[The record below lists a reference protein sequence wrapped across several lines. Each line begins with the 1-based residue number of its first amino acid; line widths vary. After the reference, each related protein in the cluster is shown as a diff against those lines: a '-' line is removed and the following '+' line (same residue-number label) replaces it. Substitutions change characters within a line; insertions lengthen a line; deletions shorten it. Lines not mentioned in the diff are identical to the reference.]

1 MGPPRWAAGR
11 AGQLR
16 RWPAW
21 SLYLVGG
28 AAVIVAYYLVPAVS
42 LLPAWTPRL
51 VLYQGLSFS
60 AAVAILAGVQL
71 HRPPRRRPWY
81 LLAVSQFVYASADAA
96 FYVAHDVLHRE
107 QFPALADLL
116 YLSHYPI
123 LMAGLLLLVRQRTPR
138 EDRASLIDASV
149 IALAAGLLSWLFL
162 IGPLA
167 LGSDAQLSILGRM
180 ASVAYPVADLLVFAV
195 AVRLLVGPGSRPVS
209 YWLLSASLL
218 VVLATD
224 TVYVLMQLTG
234 TYATGNVLDAC
245 WLSSYVLL
253 GAAALHPSMRVLSEP
268 SQTPRTHT
276 SRWRLGLLAVAS
288 LVAPATLVIPTTLGR
303 DVNLP
308 VIAGASAVL
317 FLLVVARLGELVDE
331 QRRAAVTDGLTGL
344 YNRRFFEATLAL
356 EAEQAFRSGRDLGL
370 LVLDIDHFKRIND
383 AHGHQAGDRV
393 LRELA
398 ARLVASSRGGDVI
411 ARYGGEEFVVL
422 LRNTSV
428 EAVPETAERL
438 RRAVGDVPVVL
449 ADDLWLATTVSVGG
463 ASWPVHAH
471 SADELVRVAD
481 QALYA
486 AKRLGRNRVQ
496 IGRPPGGT
504 AVVQERDEDAVL
516 AYLQRLADEI
526 DARLAS
532 EEHSGAIAR
541 WAGTI
546 ADHLGLGPDARWRA
560 ELAGRL
566 HDIGKII
573 VTDEI
578 LLKPGPLTGGE
589 WAVLRRHPVQGARLV
604 GLAEGLHQ
612 VAAVVRQHH
621 ERFDG
626 TGYPDGRTGEE
637 IRIESRVVA
646 VCDAWAA
653 IRSNRPYDAARPV
666 GAAREQLRVASGSQ
680 FDPTVVAAFL
690 ELEQAGVIGTFEAAP
705 VRGSTAR
712 LRDGRSPRD
721 GRPG

>member
-1 MGPPRWAAGR
+1 MRPPRRAAGR
-11 AGQLR
+11 ASQPR
-16 RWPAW
+16 RWPGWA
-21 SLYLVGG
+21 LYLVGG
-28 AAVIVAYYLVPAVS
+28 AAVIMACYLVPAVS

-60 AAVAILAGVQL
+60 AAVAILAGVQQ
-71 HRPPRRRPWY
+71 HRPPQRRPWY
-81 LLAVSQFVYASADAA
+81 LLAVSQFVYASADAT
-96 FYVAHDVLHRE
+96 FYVAHDVLHQER
-107 QFPALADLL
+107 FPALADLL

-138 EDRASLIDASV
+138 GDRASLIDASV
-149 IALAAGLLSWLFL
+149 IALGAGLLSWLFL
-162 IGPLA
+162 IGPYA
-167 LGSDAQLSILGRM
+167 SDAQRSVLVKL
-180 ASVAYPVADLLVFAV
+180 AFVAYPAADLLVFAV
-195 AVRLLVGPGSRPVS
+195 AVRLLVGPGTRPAS

-224 TVYVLMQLTG
+224 TVYVLMQLKG
-234 TYATGNVLDAC
+234 TYTTGNVLDAT
-245 WLSSYVLL
+245 WLGSYVLL
-253 GAAALHPSMRVLSEP
+253 GAAALHPSMRVLSQP
-268 SQTPRTHT
+268 SETLRAHT

-303 DVNLP
+303 AVNLP

-317 FLLVVARLGELVDE
+317 FLLVVARLGGLVDE

-356 EAEQAFRSGRDLGL
+356 EAEHAVRSGRDLGL
-370 LVLDIDHFKRIND
+370 LVLDIDHFKRVND
-383 AHGHQAGDRV
+383 AHGHQAGDGV

-398 ARLVASSRGGDVI
+398 ARLAASIRGGDVV

-422 LRNTSV
+422 LRDTSV

-449 ADDLWLATTVSVGG
+449 ADDLWVAVTVSVGG
-463 ASWPVHAH
+463 AAWPVHAR

-504 AVVQERDEDAVL
+504 AVVQARDEDAGL
-516 AYLQRLADEI
+516 AFLERLADEI

-532 EEHSGAIAR
+532 EEHSAAISR
-541 WAGTI
+541 WAGAI
-546 ADHLGLGPDARWRA
+546 ADHLGLEPDARLRC

-573 VTDEI
+573 VPDEI
-578 LLKPGPLTGGE
+578 LLKPGPPTGGE
-589 WAVLRRHPVQGARLV
+589 WAVLRRHPVQGARLL

-626 TGYPDGRTGEE
+626 TGYPDGRTGEG
-637 IRIESRVVA
+637 IRVEARVVA

-653 IRSNRPYDAARPV
+653 MRSNRPYDAARPV

-690 ELEQAGVIGTFEAAP
+690 ELEQAGVIGTFDAAP
-705 VRGSTAR
+705 VRNSTAR
-712 LRDGRSPRD
+712 VRDSRSP
-721 GRPG
+721 

>member
-1 MGPPRWAAGR
+1 M
-11 AGQLR
+11 
-16 RWPAW
+16 
-21 SLYLVGG
+21 
-28 AAVIVAYYLVPAVS
+28 AYYLVPVVS
-42 LLPAWTPRL
+42 LLPAWTPKL

-60 AAVAILAGVQL
+60 AAVAILAGVHQ
-71 HRPPRRRPWY
+71 HQPPQPRPWY
-81 LLAVSQFVYASADAA
+81 LLAVSQFVYASADAT
-96 FYVAHDVLHRE
+96 FYVAHDVLHQER
-107 QFPALADLL
+107 FPALADLL

-123 LMAGLLLLVRQRTPR
+123 LMAGLLLLVRQRTPS
-138 EDRASLIDASV
+138 EDRASLIDAAV

-162 IGPLA
+162 IGPLT
-167 LGSDAQLSILGRM
+167 LGSDAQLSILGKI

-195 AVRLLVGPGSRPVS
+195 AVRLLVGPGTRPVS

-234 TYATGNVLDAC
+234 TYTTGNVLDAS
-245 WLSSYVLL
+245 WLGSYVLL
-253 GAAALHPSMRVLSEP
+253 GAAALHPSMRVLAEP

-303 DVNLP
+303 AVNLP

-356 EAEQAFRSGRDLGL
+356 EAEHAARSGRDLGL

-438 RRAVGDVPVVL
+438 RRAVGDVPIVL
-449 ADDLWLATTVSVGG
+449 GDDVWLATTISVGG
-463 ASWPVHAH
+463 AAWPVHAH

-516 AYLQRLADEI
+516 AYLERLADEI

-532 EEHSGAIAR
+532 EEHSAAIAR

-560 ELAGRL
+560 ELAGRV

-589 WAVLRRHPVQGARLV
+589 WAILRRHPVQGARLV
-604 GLAEGLHQ
+604 GLAEGLYQ

-637 IRIESRVVA
+637 IRIEARIVA

-705 VRGSTAR
+705 VHSSTTR
-712 LRDGRSPRD
+712 LRDGRSP
-721 GRPG
+721 

>member
-1 MGPPRWAAGR
+1 M
-11 AGQLR
+11 
-16 RWPAW
+16 
-21 SLYLVGG
+21 
-28 AAVIVAYYLVPAVS
+28 AYYLVPAVS
-42 LLPAWTPRL
+42 LLPAWTPKL

-60 AAVAILAGVQL
+60 AAVAILAGVHQ
-71 HRPPRRRPWY
+71 HRPPQPRPWY
-81 LLAVSQFVYASADAA
+81 LLAVSQFVYASADVT
-96 FYVAHDVLHRE
+96 FYVAHDVLHQE

-123 LMAGLLLLVRQRTPR
+123 LMAGLLLLVRQRTPS
-138 EDRASLIDASV
+138 EDRASLIDAAV

-167 LGSDAQLSILGRM
+167 LGSHAQLSILGKV

-195 AVRLLVGPGSRPVS
+195 AVRLLVGPGTRPVS

-234 TYATGNVLDAC
+234 TYTTGNVLDAS
-245 WLSSYVLL
+245 WLGSYVLL
-253 GAAALHPSMRVLSEP
+253 SAAALHPSMRVLSEP
-268 SQTPRTHT
+268 SSTPRTHT
-276 SRWRLGLLAVAS
+276 SRWRLGLLAVTS

-303 DVNLP
+303 AVNLP

-356 EAEQAFRSGRDLGL
+356 EAEQAARSGRDLGL

-422 LRNTSV
+422 LRHTSV

-438 RRAVGDVPVVL
+438 RRAVGDIPMVL
-449 ADDLWLATTVSVGG
+449 GDDLWLATTISVGG
-463 ASWPVHAH
+463 ATWPVHAH

-496 IGRPPGGT
+496 IGPPGRT
-504 AVVQERDEDAVL
+504 AVVQERDQDAVL

-526 DARLAS
+526 DARQAS
-532 EEHSGAIAR
+532 EEHSAAIAR

-546 ADHLGLGPDARWRA
+546 ADHLGLGPDARQRA

-573 VTDEI
+573 VPDEI
-578 LLKPGPLTGGE
+578 LLKPGPLTGRE

-612 VAAVVRQHH
+612 VAAVVHQHH

-637 IRIESRVVA
+637 IRIEARVVG

-666 GAAREQLRVASGSQ
+666 GAAREQLRAASGSQ
-680 FDPTVVAAFL
+680 FDPMVVAAFL

-705 VRGSTAR
+705 VHSSTTR
-712 LRDGRSPRD
+712 LRGGRSP
-721 GRPG
+721 

>member
-1 MGPPRWAAGR
+1 MGPPRRAAGR

-21 SLYLVGG
+21 ALYLVGG
-28 AAVIVAYYLVPAVS
+28 AVVIMAYYLVPAVS

-60 AAVAILAGVQL
+60 AAAAILVGVHQ
-71 HRPPRRRPWY
+71 HRPQQRRPWY
-81 LLAVSQFVYASADAA
+81 LLAVSQFVYASADAT
-96 FYVAHDVLHRE
+96 FYVAHDVLHQE

-116 YLSHYPI
+116 YLAHYPI

-138 EDRASLIDASV
+138 GDRAGLIDAAV
-149 IALAAGLLSWLFL
+149 IALGAGLLSWVFL

-167 LGSDAQLSILGRM
+167 SDANLSALVKL
-180 ASVAYPVADLLVFAV
+180 ASVAYPAADLLVFAV
-195 AVRLLVGPGSRPVS
+195 AVRLLVGPGTRPVS
-209 YWLLSASLL
+209 YRLLSASLL

-224 TVYVLMQLTG
+224 SAYVLMQLAG
-234 TYATGNVLDAC
+234 TYTTGNLLDAT
-245 WLSSYVLL
+245 WLGSYVLL
-253 GAAALHPSMRVLSEP
+253 GAAALHPSMRVLAEP
-268 SQTPRTHT
+268 SEVAAAHT
-276 SRWRLGLLAVAS
+276 SWWRLALLAVAS
-288 LVAPATLVIPTTLGR
+288 LVAPATLVIPSALGR
-303 DVNLP
+303 AVNLP
-308 VIAGASAVL
+308 VVAAASAAL

-331 QRRAAVTDGLTGL
+331 QRRVAITDGLTGL

-356 EAEQAFRSGRDLGL
+356 EAEHAARSGRDLGL

-383 AHGHQAGDRV
+383 AYGHQAGDAV

-398 ARLVASSRGGDVI
+398 GRLAAAIRGGDVV

-422 LRNTSV
+422 LRDTSL

-438 RRAVGDVPVVL
+438 RRAVGDVPVVQT
-449 ADDLWLATTVSVGG
+449 DDAWLAITVSVGG
-463 ASWPVHAH
+463 AAWPVHAR
-471 SADELVRVAD
+471 SVDELVRVAD

-486 AKRLGRNRVQ
+486 AKRRGRNRVQ

-504 AVVQERDEDAVL
+504 AMVQDRGEDAVL
-516 AYLQRLADEI
+516 AYLERLADQI
-526 DARLAS
+526 DARQAS
-532 EEHSGAIAR
+532 EEHSAAISR
-541 WAGTI
+541 WAGMI
-546 ADHLGLGPDARWRA
+546 ADRLGLGPDVRWRA

-573 VTDEI
+573 VPDEI
-578 LLKPGPLTGGE
+578 LLKPGRLTGRE
-589 WAVLRRHPVQGARLV
+589 WAVLHRHPVQGARLV

-626 TGYPDGRTGEE
+626 RGYPDGRGGEE
-637 IRIESRVVA
+637 IRVEASVVA

-653 IRSNRPYDAARPV
+653 MRSNRPYDAARPAA
-666 GAAREQLRVASGSQ
+666 AAREQLRGASGSQ
-680 FDPTVVAAFL
+680 FDPMVVAAFL
-690 ELEQAGVIGTFEAAP
+690 ELEQAGAVGAFEAAP
-705 VRGSTAR
+705 VRSPTVHAWN
-712 LRDGRSPRD
+712 GRSPIRR
-721 GRPG
+721 RPG

>member
-1 MGPPRWAAGR
+1 M
-11 AGQLR
+11 
-16 RWPAW
+16 
-21 SLYLVGG
+21 
-28 AAVIVAYYLVPAVS
+28 VIMAYYLVPAVS
-42 LLPAWTPRL
+42 LLPAWTPKL

-60 AAVAILAGVQL
+60 AAVAILVGVRC
-71 HRPPRRRPWY
+71 HNPPQRRPWY
-81 LLAVSQFVYASADAA
+81 LLAASQLIYASADAT
-96 FYVAHDVLHRE
+96 FYVAHDVLHQQ

-116 YLSHYPI
+116 YLSHYPT
-123 LMAGLLLLVRQRTPR
+123 LMAGLLLLVRQRTPSR
-138 EDRASLIDASV
+138 DRASLIDAAV
-149 IALAAGLLSWLFL
+149 IALGVGLLSWLFL

-167 LGSDAQLSILGRM
+167 SNANDSALVKV
-180 ASVAYPVADLLVFAV
+180 ASVAYPAADLLVFAV
-195 AVRLLVGPGSRPVS
+195 AVRLLVGPGARPAS

-224 TVYVLMQLTG
+224 TAYVLMQLTG
-234 TYATGNVLDAC
+234 TYTTGNVLDAT
-245 WLSSYVLL
+245 WLASNVLL

-268 SQTPRTHT
+268 SEAATPT

-288 LVAPATLVIPTTLGR
+288 LIAPATLLIPTTL
-303 DVNLP
+303 DSSINLT
-308 VIAGASAVL
+308 VIAGASAAL

-331 QRRAAVTDGLTGL
+331 QRRAAITDGLTGL
-344 YNRRFFEATLAL
+344 HNRRFFEATLAL
-356 EAEQAFRSGRDLGL
+356 EAEQAARSERDLGL

-398 ARLVASSRGGDVI
+398 SRLTAAIRGGDVV

-428 EAVPETAERL
+428 ATVPEAAERL

-449 ADDLWLATTVSVGG
+449 ADDLWLAVTVSVGG
-463 ASWPVHAH
+463 AAWPVHAH
-471 SADELVRVAD
+471 SADELVRVAH

-496 IGRPPGGT
+496 IGRPLGGT
-504 AVVQERDEDAVL
+504 LMLKERDEEAVL
-516 AYLQRLADEI
+516 TYLERLADEI
-526 DARLAS
+526 DARQAA
-532 EEHSGAIAR
+532 EEHSAAISR

-546 ADHLGLGPDARWRA
+546 ADQLGLRPDARRRT

-573 VTDEI
+573 VPDKI
-578 LLKPGPLTGGE
+578 LLKPGPLTGRE
-589 WAVLRRHPVQGARLV
+589 WAVVRRHPVQGARLA
-604 GLAEGLHQ
+604 GLADGLHQ
-612 VAAVVRQHH
+612 VAAIVRQHH

-626 TGYPDGRTGEE
+626 GGYPGGRSGED
-637 IRIESRVVA
+637 IRIEARVVA

-666 GAAREQLRVASGSQ
+666 EAAREQLRAASGSQ

-690 ELEQAGVIGTFEAAP
+690 ELEQAGVIGSFDAAL
-705 VRGSTAR
+705 VRSSTAR
-712 LRDGRSPRD
+712 V
-721 GRPG
+721 

>member
-1 MGPPRWAAGR
+1 MGPLRRAAGR
-11 AGQLR
+11 AGQLPQ
-16 RWPAW
+16 WPAW
-21 SLYLVGG
+21 ALYLVGG
-28 AAVIVAYYLVPAVS
+28 AAVIMAYYLVPAVA

-60 AAVAILAGVQL
+60 AAAAILAGVQQ

-81 LLAVSQFVYASADAA
+81 LLAVSQFVYASADAT
-96 FYVAHDVLHRE
+96 FYVAHDVLHQER
-107 QFPALADLL
+107 FPALADLL

-138 EDRASLIDASV
+138 GDRASLIDACV
-149 IALAAGLLSWLFL
+149 IALGAGLLSWLFL
-162 IGPLA
+162 IGPLTLA
-167 LGSDAQLSILGRM
+167 SDAQFSILVKL

-195 AVRLLVGPGSRPVS
+195 AVRLLVGPGTRPGS
-209 YWLLSASLL
+209 YRLLAASLL

-224 TVYVLMQLTG
+224 SAYVLMQLNG
-234 TYATGNVLDAC
+234 TYTTGNVLDAT
-245 WLSSYVLL
+245 WLGSYVLL
-253 GAAALHPSMRVLSEP
+253 GAAALHPSMRVLSQP
-268 SQTPRTHT
+268 SETLRAHT

-303 DVNLP
+303 AVNLP
-308 VIAGASAVL
+308 VIAGASAGL
-317 FLLVVARLGELVDE
+317 FLLVVARLGGLVDE

-356 EAEQAFRSGRDLGL
+356 EAEHAARSGRDLGL

-398 ARLVASSRGGDVI
+398 ARLAAAIRGGDVL

-422 LRNTSV
+422 LRDTSV

-449 ADDLWLATTVSVGG
+449 PDDLWVAVTVSVGG
-463 ASWPVHAH
+463 AAWPVHAH

-496 IGRPPGGT
+496 IGRPPGAT
-504 AVVQERDEDAVL
+504 AIVQARDEDAVL
-516 AYLQRLADEI
+516 AYLERLADEI

-532 EEHSGAIAR
+532 EEHSAAIAR

-546 ADHLGLGPDARWRA
+546 ADHLGLEPDARWRA

-573 VTDEI
+573 VADEI

-589 WAVLRRHPVQGARLV
+589 WAVLRRHPVQGARLL

-626 TGYPDGRTGEE
+626 TGYPDGRTGEG
-637 IRIESRVVA
+637 IRVEARVVG

-653 IRSNRPYDAARPV
+653 MRSNRPYDAARPV

-705 VRGSTAR
+705 VRSSTAR
-712 LRDGRSPRD
+712 VGDGRSP
-721 GRPG
+721 

>member
-1 MGPPRWAAGR
+1 MGPPRRVAGR
-11 AGQLR
+11 AGRLG

-21 SLYLVGG
+21 ALYLVGG

-42 LLPAWTPRL
+42 PLPAWTPRL

-60 AAVAILAGVQL
+60 AAVAILAGVHL
-71 HRPPRRRPWY
+71 HRPHRRRPWY

-138 EDRASLIDASV
+138 EDRASLIDAAV
-149 IALAAGLLSWLFL
+149 IALSAGLLSWLFL

-167 LGSDAQLSILGRM
+167 LGSDAQLSILGKV

-195 AVRLLVGPGSRPVS
+195 AVRLLVGPGTRPVS

-245 WLSSYVLL
+245 WLGSYVLL

-303 DVNLP
+303 AVNLP

-356 EAEQAFRSGRDLGL
+356 EAEHAFRSGRDLGL

-398 ARLVASSRGGDVI
+398 ARLVASSRDGDVI

-428 EAVPETAERL
+428 EAVPQTAERL
-438 RRAVGDVPVVL
+438 RHAVGDVPVVL
-449 ADDLWLATTVSVGG
+449 ADDVWLTTTVSVGG
-463 ASWPVHAH
+463 AAWPVHAN

-496 IGRPPGGT
+496 IGRPPGGA

-516 AYLQRLADEI
+516 AYLQRLADQI

-578 LLKPGPLTGGE
+578 LLKPGPLTGAE

-626 TGYPDGRTGEE
+626 TGYPDGRTGQE

-666 GAAREQLRVASGSQ
+666 GAAREQLRIASGSQ

-705 VRGSTAR
+705 LHSSTAR
-712 LRDGRSPRD
+712 LPDGRSS
-721 GRPG
+721 

>member
-1 MGPPRWAAGR
+1 
-11 AGQLR
+11 
-16 RWPAW
+16 
-21 SLYLVGG
+21 
-28 AAVIVAYYLVPAVS
+28 
-42 LLPAWTPRL
+42 
-51 VLYQGLSFS
+51 
-60 AAVAILAGVQL
+60 
-71 HRPPRRRPWY
+71 
-81 LLAVSQFVYASADAA
+81 
-96 FYVAHDVLHRE
+96 
-107 QFPALADLL
+107 
-116 YLSHYPI
+116 
-123 LMAGLLLLVRQRTPR
+123 
-138 EDRASLIDASV
+138 
-149 IALAAGLLSWLFL
+149 
-162 IGPLA
+162 
-167 LGSDAQLSILGRM
+167 
-180 ASVAYPVADLLVFAV
+180 V

-234 TYATGNVLDAC
+234 TYMTGNVLDAS
-245 WLSSYVLL
+245 WLGSYVLL

-268 SQTPRTHT
+268 SETPRTHT

-303 DVNLP
+303 AVNLP

-356 EAEQAFRSGRDLGL
+356 EAEHAFRSGRDLGL

-398 ARLVASSRGGDVI
+398 TRLATSLRDGDVI

-438 RRAVGDVPVVL
+438 RRAVGDAPIVL
-449 ADDLWLATTVSVGG
+449 ADDLWLATTISVGG
-463 ASWPVHAH
+463 AAWPVHAH

-504 AVVQERDEDAVL
+504 AVVQEHDEDAVL

-526 DARLAS
+526 DTRLAS
-532 EEHSGAIAR
+532 EEHSAAIAR

-578 LLKPGPLTGGE
+578 LLKPGPLTGAE

-637 IRIESRVVA
+637 IRIEARVVA

-653 IRSNRPYDAARPV
+653 IRSNRPYDPARPV
-666 GAAREQLRVASGSQ
+666 GAARVQLRVASGSQ

-705 VRGSTAR
+705 VRSSTAR
-712 LRDGRSPRD
+712 LRNGRSP
-721 GRPG
+721 

>member
-1 MGPPRWAAGR
+1 M
-11 AGQLR
+11 
-16 RWPAW
+16 
-21 SLYLVGG
+21 
-28 AAVIVAYYLVPAVS
+28 AYYLVPVVS
-42 LLPAWTPRL
+42 LLPAWTPKL

-60 AAVAILAGVQL
+60 AAVAILAGVHQ
-71 HRPPRRRPWY
+71 HQPPQPRPWY
-81 LLAVSQFVYASADAA
+81 LLAASQFVYASADAT
-96 FYVAHDVLHRE
+96 FYVAHDVLHQER
-107 QFPALADLL
+107 FPALADLL

-138 EDRASLIDASV
+138 EDRASLIDAAV

-167 LGSDAQLSILGRM
+167 LGSHAQLSILGKV
-180 ASVAYPVADLLVFAV
+180 ASVAYPAADLLVFAV
-195 AVRLLVGPGSRPVS
+195 AVRLLVGPGTRPVS

-234 TYATGNVLDAC
+234 TYTTGNVLDAS
-245 WLSSYVLL
+245 WLGSYVLL

-303 DVNLP
+303 AVNLP

-356 EAEQAFRSGRDLGL
+356 EAEHAARSGRDLGL

-383 AHGHQAGDRV
+383 AHGHQAGDQV

-398 ARLVASSRGGDVI
+398 GRLAAAIRGGDVV

-422 LRNTSV
+422 LRDTSL

-449 ADDLWLATTVSVGG
+449 ADDVWLAITVSVGG
-463 ASWPVHAH
+463 AAWGPVHAR

-496 IGRPPGGT
+496 IGRPPGG
-504 AVVQERDEDAVL
+504 AALVQERDENAVL
-516 AYLQRLADEI
+516 AYLERLADQI
-526 DARLAS
+526 DARLAA
-532 EEHSGAIAR
+532 EEHSAAISR
-541 WAGTI
+541 WAGAL
-546 ADHLGLGPDARWRA
+546 ADHLGLGSDARRRC

-566 HDIGKII
+566 HDIGKI
-573 VTDEI
+573 VVPDEI
-578 LLKPGPLTGGE
+578 LLRPGRLTGRE
-589 WAVLRRHPVQGARLV
+589 WAVLHRHPVQGARLV
-604 GLAEGLHQ
+604 SLAEGLHQ

-626 TGYPDGRTGEE
+626 SGYPDGRGGED
-637 IRIESRVVA
+637 IRVEARAVA

-653 IRSNRPYDAARPV
+653 MRSNRPYNAARSA
-666 GAAREQLRVASGSQ
+666 GSAREQLRAASGSQ

-705 VRGSTAR
+705 VRNSTAGV
-712 LRDGRSPRD
+712 RDGRSPMRRRL
-721 GRPG
+721 G

>member
-1 MGPPRWAAGR
+1 M
-11 AGQLR
+11 
-16 RWPAW
+16 
-21 SLYLVGG
+21 
-28 AAVIVAYYLVPAVS
+28 VIMAYYLVPAVS
-42 LLPAWTPRL
+42 LLPAWTPKL

-60 AAVAILAGVQL
+60 AAVAILAGVQQ

-81 LLAVSQFVYASADAA
+81 LLAVSQFVYASADAT
-96 FYVAHDVLHRE
+96 FYVAHDVLHQE

-138 EDRASLIDASV
+138 GDRASLIDACV
-149 IALAAGLLSWLFL
+149 IALGAGLLSWLFL

-167 LGSDAQLSILGRM
+167 SDAQRSALVKM
-180 ASVAYPVADLLVFAV
+180 ASVAYPAADLLVFAV
-195 AVRLLVGPGSRPVS
+195 AVRLLVGPGTRPAS
-209 YWLLSASLL
+209 YRLLSASLL

-234 TYATGNVLDAC
+234 TYTTGNVLDAS
-245 WLSSYVLL
+245 WLGSYVLL

-268 SQTPRTHT
+268 SETPRTHT

-303 DVNLP
+303 AVNLP

-317 FLLVVARLGELVDE
+317 FLLVVARLGGLVDE

-356 EAEQAFRSGRDLGL
+356 EAEHAVRSGRDLGL

-398 ARLVASSRGGDVI
+398 ARLVASIRGGDVI

-449 ADDLWLATTVSVGG
+449 ADDLWVAVTVSVGG
-463 ASWPVHAH
+463 AAWPVHAH
-471 SADELVRVAD
+471 SADELVRTAD
-481 QALYA
+481 QALYT
-486 AKRLGRNRVQ
+486 AKRLGRNRIQ

-516 AYLQRLADEI
+516 AYLERLADEI

-532 EEHSGAIAR
+532 EEHSAAIAR

-546 ADHLGLGPDARWRA
+546 ADLLGLGPDARWRA
-560 ELAGRL
+560 ELAGRI
-566 HDIGKII
+566 HDIGKIV

-589 WAVLRRHPVQGARLV
+589 WVVLRRHPVQGARLV

-612 VAAVVRQHH
+612 VATVVRQHH

-626 TGYPDGRTGEE
+626 TGYPDGRSGEE
-637 IRIESRVVA
+637 IRVEARVVA

-653 IRSNRPYDAARPV
+653 MRSNRPYDAARPV
-666 GAAREQLRVASGSQ
+666 GAAREQLRIASGSQ

-705 VRGSTAR
+705 MRCSTAR
-712 LRDGRSPRD
+712 M
-721 GRPG
+721 

>member
-1 MGPPRWAAGR
+1 M
-11 AGQLR
+11 
-16 RWPAW
+16 
-21 SLYLVGG
+21 
-28 AAVIVAYYLVPAVS
+28 AYYLVPAVS

-51 VLYQGLSFS
+51 VLYQGLSVS
-60 AAVAILAGVQL
+60 AAVAILAGVQQ
-71 HRPPRRRPWY
+71 HRPPQRRPWY
-81 LLAVSQFVYASADAA
+81 LLAVSQFLYASADAA
-96 FYVAHDVLHRE
+96 FYVAHDVLHQE

-123 LMAGLLLLVRQRTPR
+123 LIAGLLLLVRQRTPS

-167 LGSDAQLSILGRM
+167 LGSDAQLSILGKV

-195 AVRLLVGPGSRPVS
+195 AVRLLVGPGTRPVS

-218 VVLATD
+218 VVLTTD

-234 TYATGNVLDAC
+234 TYTTGNVLDAS
-245 WLSSYVLL
+245 WLGSYVLL

-268 SQTPRTHT
+268 SQTPRMHT

-303 DVNLP
+303 AVNLP

-356 EAEQAFRSGRDLGL
+356 EAEHAFRSGQDLGL
-370 LVLDIDHFKRIND
+370 LVVDIDHFKRIND

-398 ARLVASSRGGDVI
+398 ARLVASSRDGDVI

-428 EAVPETAERL
+428 QAVPETAERL
-438 RRAVGDVPVVL
+438 RRAVGDAPVVL
-449 ADDLWLATTVSVGG
+449 ADDIGLATTISVGG
-463 ASWPVHAH
+463 AAWPVHAR

-516 AYLQRLADEI
+516 TYLQRLADEI

-532 EEHSGAIAR
+532 EEHSAAIAR
-541 WAGTI
+541 WAGMI
-546 ADHLGLGPDARWRA
+546 ADRLGLGPDARWRA

-612 VAAVVRQHH
+612 VAAVVRHHH

-705 VRGSTAR
+705 VRSSTAR
-712 LRDGRSPRD
+712 LRDGRSP
-721 GRPG
+721 

>member
-1 MGPPRWAAGR
+1 MGPPRRAAGG

-16 RWPAW
+16 RRPAW
-21 SLYLVGG
+21 ALYLVGG
-28 AAVIVAYYLVPAVS
+28 AAVIMAYYLVPAVS

-51 VLYQGLSFS
+51 VLYQGLSIS
-60 AAVAILAGVQL
+60 AAVAILAGVQQ
-71 HRPPRRRPWY
+71 HRPPQRRPWY
-81 LLAVSQFVYASADAA
+81 LLAVSQFVYASADAT
-96 FYVAHDVLHRE
+96 FYVSHDVLHQR

-123 LMAGLLLLVRQRTPR
+123 LMAGLLLLVRQRTPT
-138 EDRASLIDASV
+138 EDRASLIDAAV

-167 LGSDAQLSILGRM
+167 LGSDAQLSILGKV

-195 AVRLLVGPGSRPVS
+195 AARLLLGPGTRPVS

-234 TYATGNVLDAC
+234 TYMTGNFLDAS
-245 WLSSYVLL
+245 WLGSYVLL

-268 SQTPRTHT
+268 SETPRTHT

-303 DVNLP
+303 AVNLP

-356 EAEQAFRSGRDLGL
+356 EAEHAFRSGQDLGL
-370 LVLDIDHFKRIND
+370 LVVDIDHFKRIND

-398 ARLVASSRGGDVI
+398 ARLVASSRDGDVI
-411 ARYGGEEFVVL
+411 AGYGGEEFVVL

-428 EAVPETAERL
+428 QAVPETAERL
-438 RRAVGDVPVVL
+438 RRAVGDAPVVL
-449 ADDLWLATTVSVGG
+449 ADDIGLATTISVGG
-463 ASWPVHAH
+463 AAWPVHAR

-516 AYLQRLADEI
+516 TYLQRLADEI

-532 EEHSGAIAR
+532 EEHSAAIAR
-541 WAGTI
+541 WAGMI
-546 ADHLGLGPDARWRA
+546 ADRLGLGPDARWRA

-612 VAAVVRQHH
+612 VAAVVRHHH

-705 VRGSTAR
+705 VRSSTAR
-712 LRDGRSPRD
+712 LRDGRSP
-721 GRPG
+721 

>member
-1 MGPPRWAAGR
+1 M
-11 AGQLR
+11 
-16 RWPAW
+16 
-21 SLYLVGG
+21 
-28 AAVIVAYYLVPAVS
+28 VIMAYYLVPAVS
-42 LLPAWTPRL
+42 LLPAWTPKL
-51 VLYQGLSFS
+51 VLYVGLSVS
-60 AAVAILAGVQL
+60 AAVAILVGVRR
-71 HRPPRRRPWY
+71 HNPPQRRPWY
-81 LLAVSQFVYASADAA
+81 LLAASQFVYASADAT
-96 FYVAHDVLHRE
+96 FYIAHDVLQQQ

-138 EDRASLIDASV
+138 GDRAGLIDAAV
-149 IALAAGLLSWLFL
+149 IALGAGLLSWLFL

-167 LGSDAQLSILGRM
+167 SDADHSTLVKV
-180 ASVAYPVADLLVFAV
+180 ASVAYPAADLLVFAV
-195 AVRLLVGPGSRPVS
+195 AVRLLVGPGARPAS

-224 TVYVLMQLTG
+224 TAYVLMQLTG
-234 TYATGNVLDAC
+234 TYTTGNVLDAT
-245 WLSSYVLL
+245 WLASYVLL

-268 SQTPRTHT
+268 SEATATHT

-288 LVAPATLVIPTTLGR
+288 LIAPATLLIPTTL
-303 DVNLP
+303 DSSINLT
-308 VIAGASAVL
+308 VIAGTSAAL
-317 FLLVVARLGELVDE
+317 FLLVVARLAELVDE

-344 YNRRFFEATLAL
+344 HNRRFFEATLAL
-356 EAEQAFRSGRDLGL
+356 EAEQVARSGRDLGL

-398 ARLVASSRGGDVI
+398 SRLTAAIRGGDVI

-428 EAVPETAERL
+428 ETVPEAAERL

-449 ADDLWLATTVSVGG
+449 ADDLWLAVTVSVGG
-463 ASWPVHAH
+463 AAWPVHAH

-481 QALYA
+481 QALYT

-496 IGRPPGGT
+496 IGRPLVGT
-504 AVVQERDEDAVL
+504 LMVKERDQDAVL
-516 AYLQRLADEI
+516 AYLERLADEI
-526 DARLAS
+526 DARQAA
-532 EEHSGAIAR
+532 EEHSAAISR

-546 ADHLGLGPDARWRA
+546 ADHLGLRPDARRRT
-560 ELAGRL
+560 ELAGRF

-573 VTDEI
+573 VPDKI
-578 LLKPGPLTGGE
+578 LLKPGPLTGRE
-589 WAVLRRHPVQGARLV
+589 WTVLHRHPVQGGRLV

-612 VAAVVRQHH
+612 VAAIVRQHH
-621 ERFDG
+621 EHFDG
-626 TGYPDGRTGEE
+626 RGYPGGRSGED
-637 IRIESRVVA
+637 IRIEARVVA

-666 GAAREQLRVASGSQ
+666 GAAREQLRAASGSQ

-690 ELEQAGVIGTFEAAP
+690 ELEQAGVIGTFEAARMRSP
-705 VRGSTAR
+705 TAR
-712 LRDGRSPRD
+712 V
-721 GRPG
+721 

>member
-1 MGPPRWAAGR
+1 MGPPRRAVGR

-21 SLYLVGG
+21 ALYLVGG
-28 AAVIVAYYLVPAVS
+28 GRVIIANYLVPAVS
-42 LLPAWTPRL
+42 LLPAWTPKL

-60 AAVAILAGVQL
+60 AAVAILAGVQQ

-81 LLAVSQFVYASADAA
+81 LLAVSQFVYASADAT
-96 FYVAHDVLHRE
+96 FYVAHDVLHQE

-138 EDRASLIDASV
+138 GDRASLIDACV
-149 IALAAGLLSWLFL
+149 IALGAGLL
-162 IGPLA
+162 
-167 LGSDAQLSILGRM
+167 R
-180 ASVAYPVADLLVFAV
+180 
-195 AVRLLVGPGSRPVS
+195 GPGTRPAS

-234 TYATGNVLDAC
+234 TYTTGNVLDAS
-245 WLSSYVLL
+245 WLGSYVLL

-268 SQTPRTHT
+268 SETPRTHT

-303 DVNLP
+303 AVNLP

-317 FLLVVARLGELVDE
+317 FLLVVARLGGLVDE
-331 QRRAAVTDGLTGL
+331 QRRAAVTDALTGL

-356 EAEQAFRSGRDLGL
+356 EAEHAVRSGRDLGL

-398 ARLVASSRGGDVI
+398 ARLVASIRGGDVI

-449 ADDLWLATTVSVGG
+449 ADDLWVAVTVSVGG
-463 ASWPVHAH
+463 AAWPVHAH
-471 SADELVRVAD
+471 SADELVRTAD
-481 QALYA
+481 QALYT
-486 AKRLGRNRVQ
+486 AKRLGRNRIQ

-516 AYLQRLADEI
+516 AYLERLADEI

-532 EEHSGAIAR
+532 EEHSAAIAR

-546 ADHLGLGPDARWRA
+546 ADLLGLGPDARWRA
-560 ELAGRL
+560 ELAGRI
-566 HDIGKII
+566 HDIGKIV

-589 WAVLRRHPVQGARLV
+589 WVVLRRHPVQGARLV
-604 GLAEGLHQ
+604 GLADGLHQ
-612 VAAVVRQHH
+612 VAAIVRQHH

-626 TGYPDGRTGEE
+626 RGYPDGRSGEE
-637 IRIESRVVA
+637 IRIEARVVA

-653 IRSNRPYDAARPV
+653 MRSNRPYDDARPA
-666 GAAREQLRVASGSQ
+666 GSAREQLSAASGSQ

-690 ELEQAGVIGTFEAAP
+690 ELEQAGAVGTFEAAP
-705 VRGSTAR
+705 ARTSTA
-712 LRDGRSPRD
+712 PV
-721 GRPG
+721 

>member
-1 MGPPRWAAGR
+1 M
-11 AGQLR
+11 
-16 RWPAW
+16 
-21 SLYLVGG
+21 
-28 AAVIVAYYLVPAVS
+28 AYYLVPAVS

-51 VLYQGLSFS
+51 VLYQGLSVS
-60 AAVAILAGVQL
+60 AAVAILAGVQQ
-71 HRPPRRRPWY
+71 HRPPQRRPWY
-81 LLAVSQFVYASADAA
+81 LLAVSQFLYASADAA
-96 FYVAHDVLHRE
+96 FYVAHDVLHQE

-123 LMAGLLLLVRQRTPR
+123 LIAGLLLLVRQRTPS

-167 LGSDAQLSILGRM
+167 LGSDAQLSILGKV

-195 AVRLLVGPGSRPVS
+195 AVRLLVGPGTRPVS

-218 VVLATD
+218 VVLTTD

-234 TYATGNVLDAC
+234 TYTTGNVLDAS
-245 WLSSYVLL
+245 WLGSYVLL

-268 SQTPRTHT
+268 SQTPRMHT

-303 DVNLP
+303 AVNLP

-356 EAEQAFRSGRDLGL
+356 EAEHAFRSGQDLGL
-370 LVLDIDHFKRIND
+370 LVVDIDHFKRIND

-398 ARLVASSRGGDVI
+398 ARLVASSRDGDVI
-411 ARYGGEEFVVL
+411 AGYGGEEFVVL

-428 EAVPETAERL
+428 QAVPETAERL
-438 RRAVGDVPVVL
+438 RRAVGDAPVVL
-449 ADDLWLATTVSVGG
+449 ADDIGLATTISVGG
-463 ASWPVHAH
+463 AAWPVHAR

-516 AYLQRLADEI
+516 TYLQRLADEI

-532 EEHSGAIAR
+532 EEHSAAIAR
-541 WAGTI
+541 WAGMI
-546 ADHLGLGPDARWRA
+546 ADRLGLGPDARWRA

-612 VAAVVRQHH
+612 VAAVVRHHH

-705 VRGSTAR
+705 VRSSTAR
-712 LRDGRSPRD
+712 LRDGRSP
-721 GRPG
+721 